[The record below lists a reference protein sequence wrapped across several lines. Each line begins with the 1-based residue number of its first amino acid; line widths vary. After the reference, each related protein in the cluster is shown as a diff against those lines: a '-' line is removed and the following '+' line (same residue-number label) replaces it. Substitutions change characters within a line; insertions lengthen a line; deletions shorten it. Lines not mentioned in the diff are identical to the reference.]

1 MARRGSLAY
10 GKANRRATEDGEL
23 PNRTL
28 LQLQRAE
35 GRTSP
40 LPLRTVTMTS
50 VSTTSA
56 LFVVMI
62 VWVVTGLVTGIV
74 MGRRGHSWFGWTAIG
89 CVLGPL
95 VIPVAISTVGHDH
108 EMTAITITR
117 GDTGIGGF
125 RVVVGIDGSA
135 ESLLAVKS
143 AINLLGDR
151 IGTLVLAAV
160 IDFDAA
166 RSGWKGADQQQ
177 AEGALVG
184 ASQLAGAALD
194 RAPET
199 VLLSGV
205 PARALLEHAT
215 SSGAH
220 VLAIGSRGR
229 GASKALLGSVATY
242 LAANAPVPVLV
253 IGKQDGPHP
262 SR

>member
-1 MARRGSLAY
+1 
-10 GKANRRATEDGEL
+10 
-23 PNRTL
+23 
-28 LQLQRAE
+28 
-35 GRTSP
+35 
-40 LPLRTVTMTS
+40 MTS
-50 VSTTSA
+50 VSITAS

-95 VIPVAISTVGHDH
+95 VIPVAISTVGHDQ

-117 GDTGIGGF
+117 GDAATGRF

-143 AINLLGDR
+143 AITLLGDR
-151 IGTLVLAAV
+151 IGNLTLAAV

-166 RSGWKGADQQQ
+166 RSGWKGADQQE
-177 AEGALVG
+177 AEAALEAAARV
-184 ASQLAGAALD
+184 AVAALD

-199 VLLSGV
+199 VLLAGV

-215 SSGAH
+215 SSRAD

-229 GASKALLGSVATY
+229 GASKALLGSVATS

-253 IGKQDGPHP
+253 IGKQVGPDTHP
-262 SR
+262 